1 MKISDVRVRI
11 ARNESDAKL
20 RAYVD
25 ITLEDCFVI
34 HGLKVIEGKNG
45 KFVAMPSRKMPNGE
59 YKDIAHPIF
68 TDIRNEITN
77 KVLEKYEEVAATVSE
92 TEIFTHEE

>member
-1 MKISDVRVRI
+1 MKITDVRVRI
-11 ARNESDAKL
+11 AQNEADVKL

-25 ITLEDCFVI
+25 ITLEECFVI

-59 YKDIAHPIF
+59 YKDIAHPIV
-68 TDIRNEITN
+68 TDVRNEITN
-77 KVLEKYEEVAATVSE
+77 LVLERYEAVAAEHDAQEVVAE
-92 TEIFTHEE
+92 

>member
-11 ARNESDAKL
+11 ARNETDAKL

-25 ITLEDCFVI
+25 ITIEDSFVI

-59 YKDIAHPIF
+59 YKDIAHPIL
-68 TDIRNEITN
+68 TDVRNDITN
-77 KVLEKYEEVAATVSE
+77 SVLAKYEEVVETVSE
-92 TEIFTHEE
+92 EEIVTHE

>member
-11 ARNESDAKL
+11 ARNETDAKL

-25 ITLEDCFVI
+25 ITIEDSFVI

-59 YKDIAHPIF
+59 YKDIAHPIL
-68 TDIRNEITN
+68 TDVRNDITN
-77 KVLEKYEEVAATVSE
+77 SVLAKYEEVAATVLE
-92 TEIFTHEE
+92 EEIVTHE